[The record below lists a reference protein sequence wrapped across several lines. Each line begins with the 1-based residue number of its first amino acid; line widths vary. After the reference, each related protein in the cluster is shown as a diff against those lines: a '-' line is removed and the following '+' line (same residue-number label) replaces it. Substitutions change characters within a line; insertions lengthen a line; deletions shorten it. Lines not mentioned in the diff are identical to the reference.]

1 MEYIMKARVV
11 FAVILVAAPAV
22 AVAQEEGLRGR
33 WSVAFTGGA
42 ALPTGGEFHE
52 GGRGTVLG
60 LPTSVDAKKTDDIF
74 DPGIGWRAGVGYG
87 VSRNVEVFGDFV
99 WGRAEASELSV
110 GNVASLDL
118 RAVFADYTSYG
129 MDGGMRYHFVPGAR
143 VAPYVS
149 ALAGFRRVE
158 AIPGTFSVPAAGVT
172 LRDTPFFDDSTVPV
186 FGGDVGVLFGVSPRV
201 SLGVETGV
209 RYHTDLSEIEGLA
222 GTGLENLNDA
232 GSRWSVPISG
242 VVRFGF

>member
-1 MEYIMKARVV
+1 MHIMKAGYLL
-11 FAVILVAAPAV
+11 AAALLAAPAS
-22 AVAQEEGLRGR
+22 ALAQGEDLRGR
-33 WSVAFTGGA
+33 WNVTFSGGA
-42 ALPTGGEFHE
+42 TMPAGGEFHE

-60 LPTSVDAKKTDDIF
+60 LPTSVDAKNNNDIF

-87 VSRNVEVFGDFV
+87 VSRNIEVFGDFA
-99 WGRAEASELSV
+99 WKGTEASELSV
-110 GNVASLDL
+110 GTVASLDL
-118 RAVFADYTSYG
+118 RAAFGEYRSYG
-129 MDGGMRYHFVPGAR
+129 MDGGMRYHFAPGAR
-143 VAPYVS
+143 VAPYLS

-172 LRDTPFFDDSTVPV
+172 LSDTPFYDDSTVPV
-186 FGGDVGVLFGVSPRV
+186 FGGDLGVLFAVSPRV
-201 SLGVETGV
+201 SLGVEAGV

>member
-1 MEYIMKARVV
+1 MKASYV
-11 FAVILVAAPAV
+11 LAAALLMVPA
-22 AVAQEEGLRGR
+22 AAKAQDADGGVRGR
-33 WSVAFTGGA
+33 WSASFTGGA

-52 GGRGTVLG
+52 GGNGLVLG
-60 LPTSVDAKKTDDIF
+60 LPTGVEAKTNGDIY

-87 VSRNVEVFGDFV
+87 VSRNIELFGDFV
-99 WGRAEASELSV
+99 WGKTEASELSV

-118 RAVFADYTSYG
+118 RAAFADYTSYG

-149 ALAGFRRVE
+149 ALAGFRLVD

-186 FGGDVGVLFGVSPRV
+186 FGGDVGVLFAVSRRL
-201 SLGVETGV
+201 SLGLETGV
-209 RYHTDLSEIEGLA
+209 RYHTDLADIEGLA

>member
-1 MEYIMKARVV
+1 MKAGYLLATALLVV
-11 FAVILVAAPAV
+11 PAS
-22 AVAQEEGLRGR
+22 ATAQDEGEGLRGR
-33 WSVAFTGGA
+33 WSATFTAGA
-42 ALPTGGEFHE
+42 AVPAGGEFHE

-60 LPTSVDAKKTDDIF
+60 LPTGVEAKTNGDIF

-118 RAVFADYTSYG
+118 RAAFADYTSYG

-149 ALAGFRRVE
+149 ALAGFRRVD
-158 AIPGTFSVPAAGVT
+158 AIPGTFSVPAASVT

-186 FGGDVGVLFGVSPRV
+186 FGGDVGVLFAIAPRV

-209 RYHTDLSEIEGLA
+209 RYHTDLSDIEGLA

>member
-1 MEYIMKARVV
+1 MKARVL
-11 FAVILVAAPAV
+11 FAVMLLAAPAA
-22 AVAQEEGLRGR
+22 AVAQEEGVQGR
-33 WSVAFTGGA
+33 WSLVFTGGA
-42 ALPTGGEFHE
+42 AFPAGGEFHE

-60 LPTSVDAKKTDDIF
+60 LPTSVDAKKSGDIF
-74 DPGIGWRAGVGYG
+74 DPAIGWRAGVAYG
-87 VSRNVEVFGDFV
+87 VSRNVELFGDFA
-99 WGRAEASELSV
+99 WKRADASELSV
-110 GNVASLDL
+110 GTVAALDL
-118 RAVFADYTSYG
+118 RAEFGDYTSYG

-158 AIPGTFSVPAAGVT
+158 AIPGTFSVPAVGVT
-172 LRDTPFFDDSTVPV
+172 LRDTPFFGDSTVPV
-186 FGGDVGVLFGVSPRV
+186 FGGDLGVLFGVSPRV
-201 SLGVETGV
+201 SLGVEAGV

>member
-1 MEYIMKARVV
+1 MKASVL
-11 FAVILVAAPAV
+11 FAVMLVAAPAA
-22 AVAQEEGLRGR
+22 AVAQEQSVQGR

-42 ALPTGGEFHE
+42 AFPTGGEFHE

-60 LPTSVDAKKTDDIF
+60 LPTSVDAKNTPDIF
-74 DPGIGWRAGVGYG
+74 DPGIGWRIGVGYG
-87 VSRNVEVFGDFV
+87 VSRKVELFGDFA
-99 WGRAEASELSV
+99 WKRAEASELSV
-110 GNVASLDL
+110 GTVASLDL
-118 RAVFADYTSYG
+118 RAAFSDYTSYG
-129 MDGGMRYHFVPGAR
+129 MDGGMRYHFSPGAR

-149 ALAGFRRVE
+149 ALAGFRLVE

-172 LRDTPFFDDSTVPV
+172 LSDTPFFDDSTVPV
-186 FGGDVGVLFGVSPRV
+186 FGGDIGVLFAVSSLV
-201 SLGVETGV
+201 SLGVESGI
-209 RYHTDLSEIEGLA
+209 RYHTDLSDVEGLA

>member
-1 MEYIMKARVV
+1 MRASVL
-11 FAVILVAAPAV
+11 FAVVLLAAPAA
-22 AVAQEEGLRGR
+22 AVAQEGGVQGR
-33 WSVAFTGGA
+33 WSLALTGGA
-42 ALPTGGEFHE
+42 AFAAGGEFHE

-60 LPTSVDAKKTDDIF
+60 LPTSVDAKKTGDIF
-74 DPGIGWRAGVGYG
+74 DPGIGWRVGLGYG
-87 VSRNVEVFGDFV
+87 VSRNVELFGDFA
-99 WGRAEASELSV
+99 WKRADASELSV
-110 GNVASLDL
+110 GTVASLDL
-118 RAVFADYTSYG
+118 RAAFGNYTSYG

-186 FGGDVGVLFGVSPRV
+186 FGGDLGVLFGVSPRV
-201 SLGVETGV
+201 SLGFETGV
-209 RYHTDLSEIEGLA
+209 RYHTDLSDLEGLA

-242 VVRFGF
+242 VVRFAF

>member
-1 MEYIMKARVV
+1 MRASYVLAAALLILPASAKA
-11 FAVILVAAPAV
+11 
-22 AVAQEEGLRGR
+22 QDDGEGVRGR
-33 WSVAFTGGA
+33 WSATFSAGA
-42 ALPTGGEFHE
+42 AVPAGGEFHE
-52 GGRGTVLG
+52 GGSGTVLG
-60 LPTSVDAKKTDDIF
+60 LPARVDAKKTGDIF

-87 VSRNVEVFGDFV
+87 MSRNIEVFGDFV
-99 WGRAEASELSV
+99 WARADASELSV
-110 GNVASLDL
+110 GDVASLDL
-118 RAVFADYTSYG
+118 RAAFADYTSYG
-129 MDGGMRYHFVPGAR
+129 MDGGVRYHFVPGAR

-186 FGGDVGVLFGVSPRV
+186 FGGDVGVLVALSRRV

-209 RYHTDLSEIEGLA
+209 RYHTDLADIEGLA

-232 GSRWSVPISG
+232 GDRWSVPITG

>member
-1 MEYIMKARVV
+1 MKACYV
-11 FAVILVAAPAV
+11 LAAALLIVPAS
-22 AVAQEEGLRGR
+22 AKAQDEGEGVRGR
-33 WSVAFTGGA
+33 WSATVTGGA
-42 ALPTGGEFHE
+42 AMPAGGEFHE
-52 GGRGTVLG
+52 GGSGTVLG
-60 LPTSVDAKKTDDIF
+60 LPTSVDAKTNGDIF
-74 DPGIGWRAGVGYG
+74 DPAIGWKAGVGYG

-99 WGRAEASELSV
+99 WGRAESSELSV

-118 RAVFADYTSYG
+118 RAAFADYTSYG
-129 MDGGMRYHFVPGAR
+129 MDGGVRYHFAPGAR
-143 VAPYVS
+143 IAPYLS
-149 ALAGFRRVE
+149 ALAGVRRVE

-172 LRDTPFFDDSTVPV
+172 LPDTPFFDDSTVPV
-186 FGGDVGVLFGVSPRV
+186 FGGDVGVLFAVSPRV
-201 SLGVETGV
+201 SLGIETGL